1 MAIIVYENFIEQV
14 CNRLPREREPAKKVK
29 EIKVSYDI
37 ILVWKRQK
45 LGEKDE
51 PADTSEQKKGISLY
65 PLVKYA
71 FQKPKNGVPRGL
83 SYLCQYRICKRRP
96 YKGGIY
102 PAQGKGIGMIYPRA
116 KGERKG
122 RGERKEG
129 QGGLKIRTGQGRIK
143 NFLRGSLRKFL
154 LFSRGW
160 NLLSK
165 V

>member
-1 MAIIVYENFIEQV
+1 MTIIVYENSIEQV

-29 EIKVSYDI
+29 EIKVSCDI

-45 LGEKDE
+45 LGGKDE
-51 PADTSEQKKGISLY
+51 PADTSEQKKGISVY

-71 FQKPKNGVPRGL
+71 FQKPKNGSPIGL
-83 SYLCQYRICKRRP
+83 SYLCQYRICKRGP

-122 RGERKEG
+122 RGGGQKKR

-143 NFLRGSLRKFL
+143 T
-154 LFSRGW
+154 FSEED
-160 NLLSK
+160 
-165 V
+165 

>member
-1 MAIIVYENFIEQV
+1 MTIIVYENFIEQV
-14 CNRLPREREPAKKVK
+14 CSRLPREREPAKKIK
-29 EIKVSYDI
+29 EIKVSCDI

-83 SYLCQYRICKRRP
+83 SYLCQNRICKGRP

-102 PAQGKGIGMIYPRA
+102 LMQGRRKGIVYPRA
-116 KGERKG
+116 EEKERWERQEKGQRS
-122 RGERKEG
+122 
-129 QGGLKIRTGQGRIK
+129 LK
-143 NFLRGSLRKFL
+143 
-154 LFSRGW
+154 
-160 NLLSK
+160 
-165 V
+165 